1 MTIVKY
7 TGKPDKRYYPKGDIV
22 RRGIA
27 LSIDFLGVWL
37 ISSFLG
43 SGNIGVQF
51 VQIIV
56 FIVLWIVWRV
66 LVPYN
71 NLGQSLGR
79 WAVNLKILEV
89 NQGEIVNRIPDLP
102 SLVKREAVLCFCT
115 LLVSIC
121 LSNLLDNPTAI
132 LLLLPLVIDCG
143 AALSD
148 AQKYQAAIHDRYAKT
163 VIVSSRRGY
172 SLDLKIRRLVGSFR
186 QNVRR

>member
-7 TGKPDKRYYPKGDIV
+7 TGKPDPRYYPKGEIL

-27 LSIDFLGVWL
+27 LGIDLFGVWL

-43 SGNIGVQF
+43 SGNVGIQY
-51 VQIIV
+51 VQISV
-56 FIVLWIVWRV
+56 FIVFWCILRV

-71 NLGQSLGR
+71 NQGQTLGR

-89 NQGEIVNRIPDLP
+89 NQGKIANRIPDLP
-102 SLVKREAVLCFCT
+102 AFVKREAILCFCT
-115 LLVSIC
+115 LLISISVSNI
-121 LSNLLDNPTAI
+121 LANPTAI
-132 LLLLPLVIDCG
+132 LLLLPLVIDSS
-143 AALSD
+143 AAFSD
-148 AQKYQAAIHDRYAKT
+148 TQKHQAFHDRYAKT

-172 SLDLKIRRLVGSFR
+172 SLDIKFRRLVESFR